1 MATRPEGFGDLPL
14 DEYQSIL
21 APQKRRSRGRL
32 LLACS
37 CAAVLGVLGGLIAAD
52 PGKRAWQPVDPHRE
66 SRTFEEAMAFLD
78 HPVSDLQYEQ
88 GLHRVL
94 ALIRQGIAIES
105 KIARS
110 RTDRLGVQAT
120 LGLGNIARSIVQE
133 LEAIERETPHAHY
146 AKRKLD
152 QIRGLEAVREADP
165 AAGSTPAKPTEP
177 PAVTDR

>member
-1 MATRPEGFGDLPL
+1 MKTRPEGFGDLPL
-14 DEYQSIL
+14 DEYQSML
-21 APQKRRSRGRL
+21 APQKKRSRRRWL
-32 LLACS
+32 VACS

-78 HPVSDLQYEQ
+78 RPVSDVQYEQ

-133 LEAIERETPHAHY
+133 LEAIERETPHTHY

-152 QIRGLEAVREADP
+152 QIRGLEAPIEP
-165 AAGSTPAKPTEP
+165 GP
-177 PAVTDR
+177 PAGGAAEKPLDKPAPTDR

>member
-1 MATRPEGFGDLPL
+1 MTPKREGFGDLPL
-14 DEYQSIL
+14 DEYQAMV
-21 APQKRRSRGRL
+21 APRPRRSRGKL

-37 CAAVLGVLGGLIAAD
+37 FAAVLGVLGGLLAAD
-52 PGKRAWQPVDPHRE
+52 PGKRSWQPVDPHRE

-105 KIARS
+105 KIARE
-110 RTDRLGVQAT
+110 RKDRLGEQAA

-133 LEAIERETPHAHY
+133 LEAIERETPHKRVAR
-146 AKRKLD
+146 RKLD
-152 QIRGLEAVREADP
+152 QIRGLEAPREAN
-165 AAGSTPAKPTEP
+165 KPGDASP
-177 PAVTDR
+177 TDKAPETNR